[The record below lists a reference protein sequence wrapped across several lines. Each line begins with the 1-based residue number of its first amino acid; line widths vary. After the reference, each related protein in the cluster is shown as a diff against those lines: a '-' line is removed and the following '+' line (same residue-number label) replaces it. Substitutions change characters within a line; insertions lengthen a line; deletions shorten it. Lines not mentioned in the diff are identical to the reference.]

1 MHLKIPQRRQ
11 RANSLKLK
19 ISLPVALLTAVLLM
33 LTGYSLFGL
42 FRQELENTIER
53 QQGTLVGSL
62 TAQID
67 DRLLAFTGYLRH
79 VAAQTDTQVL
89 LTPCGRGPFS
99 RTTIRRSAAVW
110 RWSGAV

>member
-1 MHLKIPQRRQ
+1 MNLKIPQRRQ

-19 ISLPVALLTAVLLM
+19 ISLPVALLTAVLLT

-42 FRQELENTIER
+42 FRQELEKTIER

-62 TAQID
+62 AAQID